1 MLRSI
6 AVICSVQIFLISYND
21 IEFFYCKV
29 FYTAVLH
36 HFDRDI
42 IVFTR
47 SVCDLTD
54 QIFTDLKEIWGKVQ
68 FFSIIVR
75 IKKTRKVIFWQK
87 IRSGSHQCEKMNLD
101 SDHNDLDPDQ
111 SYDVCQHPYWPHT
124 QLSFPPTTST
134 NFSRKFLVFIG
145 NSMVLQGN
153 LSLCPKLISTGAKDF
168 P

>member
-54 QIFTDLKEIWGKVQ
+54 QIFTDLKEIWGEVQ

-75 IKKTRKVIFWQK
+75 IKKTRKVIF
-87 IRSGSHQCEKMNLD
+87 G
-101 SDHNDLDPDQ
+101 
-111 SYDVCQHPYWPHT
+111 
-124 QLSFPPTTST
+124 
-134 NFSRKFLVFIG
+134 
-145 NSMVLQGN
+145 
-153 LSLCPKLISTGAKDF
+153 
-168 P
+168 